1 MRDTLDTQTFELLGE
16 LIHGFKQRLQESD
29 ALTQTGLA
37 PFQARTLGLIARH
50 PGQSQHFLAQ
60 YMGRD
65 KAQIARLLKDLETLG
80 LITRQPSPN
89 DRRAQVVSLTKKGED
104 THRRFADARTD
115 LLQRAFADVT
125 PEERRQF
132 AQVLQKMKANLASIS
147 EYTQNNSS
155 CRKAATE

>member
-1 MRDTLDTQTFELLGE
+1 MRDTLDNQTFELLGE
-16 LIHGFKQRLQESD
+16 LIHSIKQRMQESD

-60 YMGRD
+60 CMGRD
-65 KAQIARLLKDLETLG
+65 KAQIARLLKDLEALG
-80 LITRQPSPN
+80 LITRQPSPT

-104 THRRFADARTD
+104 THRRFADARTG

-132 AQVLQKMKANLASIS
+132 VQVLQKMKANLTTS
-147 EYTQNNSS
+147 ES
-155 CRKAATE
+155 

>member
-1 MRDTLDTQTFELLGE
+1 MHDTLDTQTFELLGE
-16 LIHGFKQRLQESD
+16 VIHGVKQRLQESD

-65 KAQIARLLKDLETLG
+65 KAQIARLLKELETLR
-80 LITRQPSPN
+80 LITREPSPT

-104 THRRFADARTD
+104 THRLFAQARTE
-115 LLQRAFADVT
+115 LLQRAFVDVT
-125 PEERRQF
+125 AEECRQF
-132 AQVLQKMKANLASIS
+132 ARVLQKMKANLVAPD
-147 EYTQNNSS
+147 
-155 CRKAATE
+155 

>member
-1 MRDTLDTQTFELLGE
+1 MHDTLDTQTFELLGE
-16 LIHGFKQRLQESD
+16 VIHGVKQRLQESD

-65 KAQIARLLKDLETLG
+65 KAQIARLLKELETLG
-80 LITRQPSPN
+80 LITREPSPT

-104 THRRFADARTD
+104 THRLFAQARTE
-115 LLQRAFADVT
+115 LLQRAFVDVT
-125 PEERRQF
+125 AEERRQF
-132 AQVLQKMKANLASIS
+132 ARVLQKMKANLVAPD
-147 EYTQNNSS
+147 
-155 CRKAATE
+155 